1 MQNAEGL
8 KPDQISEFLKAS
20 EGIDFV
26 GQKRAEIY
34 GWIQQVLVAQEYG
47 RQSKKQRGSIR
58 AYLSRSFHKYSPVLS
73 ELNCRLNYGMVGQ
86 VPLHAQ
92 NESLRDSLVF
102 CRRGRTTEAG
112 RQIYVTVFSGPARQ
126 DDLAGRRG
134 LEQRRD
140 CRSPRQPP

>member
-58 AYLSRSFHKYSPVLS
+58 AYLSTSFRKY
-73 ELNCRLNYGMVGQ
+73 G
-86 VPLHAQ
+86 
-92 NESLRDSLVF
+92 LVF
-102 CRRGRTTEAG
+102 FEAAM
-112 RQIYVTVFSGPARQ
+112 QWADCPISIAVWQ
-126 DDLAGRRG
+126 G
-134 LEQRRD
+134 LGE
-140 CRSPRQPP
+140 